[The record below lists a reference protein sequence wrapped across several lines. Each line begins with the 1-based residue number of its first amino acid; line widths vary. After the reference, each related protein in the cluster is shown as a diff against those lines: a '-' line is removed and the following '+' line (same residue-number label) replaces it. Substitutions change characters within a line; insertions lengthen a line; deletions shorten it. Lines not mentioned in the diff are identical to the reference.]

1 MKTLEL
7 MSGFEP
13 MPYALRMGPKRMMK
27 TIDEALVDFL
37 AMVSGAVGSSIE
49 GRFVSPGA
57 LRPELYSQKN

>member
-1 MKTLEL
+1 
-7 MSGFEP
+7 
-13 MPYALRMGPKRMMK
+13 MMK